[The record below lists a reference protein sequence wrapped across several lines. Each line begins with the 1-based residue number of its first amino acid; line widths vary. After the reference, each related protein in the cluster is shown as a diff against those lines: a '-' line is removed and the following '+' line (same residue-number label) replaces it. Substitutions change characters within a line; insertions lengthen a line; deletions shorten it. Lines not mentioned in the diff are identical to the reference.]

1 MKRKVLYLSS
11 LVAIVLSSCT
21 ISFGSSNSASQIDS
35 DTSSDS
41 DPSSSETISDVP
53 STTSSENSSDS
64 SSTLEEG
71 WDNYYLP
78 DEVDPYHSYQD
89 LKMNVGIDAV
99 PSPRT
104 DIDILVIPIEF
115 TDYSFS
121 SKTLADIEILFN
133 GTPSQTKYW
142 ESVSSFY
149 EKSSYGN
156 QVMDFTVAPKY
167 NTGLTASQASRL
179 DTSYTQ
185 YFSTNLLRSAV
196 DNYKLTN
203 GSSSTRQFDADGN
216 GYIDAVWMIYSCPNH
231 SNSPTIKNI
240 SEDFWAY
247 VFWDYYDQSSST
259 TSPNPNA
266 YAWASYDFMYEG
278 GGTNKVDAHT
288 YIHETGHLLG
298 LDDYYNYDEN
308 STYKPL
314 GAIDMMDYNVGDHNA
329 WSKMALGWLKPYV
342 VTGDAQITI
351 NPVESSG
358 DAILIADNWNGTS
371 FDEFL
376 LLELIT
382 PTGLNDLD
390 SKTIYADVYPR
401 VYTQPGIRLLHIDS
415 RLGIFNYYGGFIG
428 YGDPGDLPLY
438 NDSTQRY
445 FDQVNSNTPSRS
457 VANPDYRLVH
467 MIQAGGTNTFD
478 TGYTGTYSDLF
489 RTGMSFSMANYGS
502 EFFENG
508 NKLNNGNSL
517 GYTIDFINVNLSSAT
532 IRVNKI

>member
-21 ISFGSSNSASQIDS
+21 ISLGSLNSASDIN
-35 DTSSDS
+35 TETPSDS
-41 DPSSSETISDVP
+41 DSSSSETIND
-53 STTSSENSSDS
+53 TSSATSSDISSDS
-64 SSTLEEG
+64 SSTVEEG

-89 LKMNVGIDAV
+89 LKTNTSIDAV
-99 PSPRT
+99 PSPRA

-115 TDYSFS
+115 TDYSFT

-156 QVMDFTVAPKY
+156 QLMNFTVAPTF
-167 NTGLTASQASRL
+167 NTGLTASEAANL
-179 DTSYTQ
+179 DTSNTQ
-185 YFSTNLLRSAV
+185 YFTTNLLRSAV
-196 DNYKLTN
+196 NNYKTTN
-203 GSSSTRQFDADGN
+203 GSSSTLQFDADSN
-216 GYIDAVWMIYSCPNH
+216 GFIDAVWMIYSCPNYG
-231 SNSPTIKNI
+231 NSSTIENI
-240 SEDFWAY
+240 STDFWAY
-247 VFWDYYDQSSST
+247 VFWDYNQSSSAS
-259 TSPNPNA
+259 SPNPNA

-278 GGTNKVDAHT
+278 GGNTKVDAHT

-298 LDDYYNYDEN
+298 LDDYYNYDKN

-358 DAILIADNWNGTS
+358 DAILIADSWNGTS

-382 PTGLNDLD
+382 PTGLNRLD
-390 SKTIYADVYPR
+390 SRTNYAGSYPR
-401 VYTQPGIRLLHIDS
+401 VYTQPGVRLLHIDA
-415 RLGIFNYYGGFIG
+415 RLGVFNYYGSFLE

-438 NDSTQRY
+438 NNSTQRY

-457 VANPDYRLVH
+457 LADPDYRLVH

-478 TGYTGTYSDLF
+478 TGAIGTNSDLF
-489 RTGMSFSMANYGS
+489 RTGQSFTMASYGS

-517 GYTIDFINVNLSSAT
+517 GYTIDFSNVDLSSAT
-532 IRVNKI
+532 IRISKI